1 MFEYV
6 RNIPYLCTNYSMEKR
21 VVILQRMKKAEA
33 DSFLLAQRYYSI
45 LSSVNNLQLTKREI
59 ELIAFTAVRGNM
71 SYANIRQEFCEK
83 YGTTG
88 PTINNIISKLKKM
101 GILVKD
107 GSKVKVNPVIVL
119 DFAKDITLEIK
130 LVNG

>member
-1 MFEYV
+1 
-6 RNIPYLCTNYSMEKR
+6 
-21 VVILQRMKKAEA
+21 
-33 DSFLLAQRYYSI
+33 

-71 SYANIRQEFCEK
+71 SYASVRQEFCEK

-101 GILVKD
+101 GILIKD

-119 DFAKDITLEIK
+119 DFSKDITLEIK

>member
-1 MFEYV
+1 
-6 RNIPYLCTNYSMEKR
+6 MERKT
-21 VVILQRMKKAEA
+21 ILQRMRRAEA
-33 DSFLLAQRYYSI
+33 DSFLLAQKYYSI

-71 SYANIRQEFCEK
+71 SYASVRQEFCEK

-101 GILVKD
+101 GILIKD
-107 GSKVKVNPVIVL
+107 GSKVKVNPVILL
-119 DFAKDITLEIK
+119 DFSKDITLEIK